1 MRRGSWLAAILC
13 TALCRTPGT
22 WETWERLRAISRGA
36 PTRGTGP
43 ACVTVQA
50 EAARLVV
57 EHVRTGRFEDSRRRR
72 TNLSGEGQRQVGL
85 LAAGGLRQQAG
96 RHGLQQPSL
105 CFACSVARGSGCSME
120 GVSLRPGGA
129 GPGSLRP
136 GGGGGLLSA
145 FAGGSRPKPSP
156 GAKEEKGYD
165 EVIKYDRDFLLAF
178 KEVRA
183 EAEEELTVLTPRR
196 SVAPTCPPSWSPPA
210 PTCCWAAATTSSC
223 LRRSGASGGGR
234 RRGGKG
240 SARQL

>member
-1 MRRGSWLAAILC
+1 MRRGSWLAAILR
-13 TALCRTPGT
+13 TAQCRTPST
-22 WETWERLRAISRGA
+22 WETWDTLRTISRRVVA
-36 PTRGTGP
+36 HPP
-43 ACVTVQA
+43 VQSACAWTLQA
-50 EAARLVV
+50 GGSARLVV
-57 EHVRTGRFEDSRRRR
+57 EHVYTSE
-72 TNLSGEGQRQVGL
+72 QVYMKTTSTT
-85 LAAGGLRQQAG
+85 AASSACSTRAAVGV
-96 RHGLQQPSL
+96 QQPPL
-105 CFACSVARGSGCSME
+105 CFACSVARGSGCIME

-183 EAEEELTVLTPRR
+183 EAKVELTVLTPRR